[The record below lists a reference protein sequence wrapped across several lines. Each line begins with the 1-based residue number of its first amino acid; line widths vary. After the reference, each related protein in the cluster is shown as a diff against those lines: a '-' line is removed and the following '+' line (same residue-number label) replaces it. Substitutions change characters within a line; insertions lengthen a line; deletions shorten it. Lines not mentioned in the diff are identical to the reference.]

1 MKAKLPIKAR
11 VLAAPYVC
19 AGKNCREE
27 IGLTEGWRWADFS
40 SEHGRITRRIRKAP
54 KAVARDLNKS
64 EVPIVFLTPYEMR
77 LLNVF
82 SDDIVTVRRSK
93 HDMEFP

>member
-27 IGLTEGWRWADFS
+27 IGLTEGWRWADFA
-40 SEHGRITRRIRKAP
+40 SEHGKITRRIRKAP
-54 KAVARDLNKS
+54 KEVAKELNAA
-64 EVPIVFLTPYEMR
+64 EVPVVFMTPYEMR